1 MNVKMLENV
10 HVRLSEVYGYDEDVY
25 GELEI
30 VGWNYDVDMDKVL
43 SHQDKYR
50 ELLLALDNDNFELK
64 REYRLMRNY
73 MQELIDKHESTSDD
87 LFDMLTD

>member
-1 MNVKMLENV
+1 M
-10 HVRLSEVYGYDEDVY
+10 Y

-30 VGWNYDVDMDKVL
+30 VGWNYDVDIDKVL
-43 SHQDKYR
+43 SHRDRYR
-50 ELLLALDNDNFELK
+50 DLLLALDSDDFELK
-64 REYRLMRNY
+64 REYRLMRTY